1 MTEEEH
7 RMTTTETR
15 PVPAPEPARRGVRG
29 VGFAARVIA
38 VLVIF
43 VVVYVVASLLWASS
57 KGNPSI
63 KAPAK
68 DIAARLIE
76 PGLYAHDVA
85 APLPAVAASDLT
97 SCQTK
102 FHAQSAGVVGD
113 VRNKVSLLETVVR
126 FGSPA
131 DATAYLAG
139 ADTCTGTTVT
149 TFPATAV
156 PGADEQVVSTTST
169 QAVLAHIRV
178 GAYVIDV
185 KLTTA
190 DGVPDATEVGPI
202 LTQLTAKVAAA
213 K

>member
-1 MTEEEH
+1 MTMTE
-7 RMTTTETR
+7 TQ
-15 PVPAPEPARRGVRG
+15 PAPTPEPVRRGIRG

-38 VLVIF
+38 VAVIF
-43 VVVYVVASLLWASS
+43 VVVYVVASLLWAHG
-57 KGNPSI
+57 KGDPSI

-97 SCQTK
+97 SCQKK

-126 FGSPA
+126 FGSAA
-131 DATAYLAG
+131 DATSYVGGVDA
-139 ADTCTGTTVT
+139 CTATTVT
-149 TFPATAV
+149 AFPAAAV
-156 PGADEQVVSTTST
+156 AGADEQVVSTSSA

-178 GAYVIDV
+178 GVYVIDV

-190 DGVPDATEVGPI
+190 DGAPDAGEVGPI